1 MWLWLWNWKISVVSA
16 SNIGLLVALSI
27 WWTGLPIESIGRSNL
42 FNSMPEFCTH
52 VIQFNSKSLFMMMI
66 FCYNKP
72 VVHNVSSERI
82 FQWQWFLWLLNYH
95 QNYGSQHH
103 NYDDHHYNYDGLHYI
118 MTIINIITTVFIIIM
133 TIIIIITAV
142 FIIIMTT
149 ILSPGVCV
157 GALNLP
163 VHPHPLPDYLFFV
176 QIPTVHQ
183 VIDPF
188 IFSPLLP
195 SFR

>member
-103 NYDDHHYNYDGLHYI
+103 NYDDHHYNYDGLHSLLLAQVYKPLVKTCWTEKWCLEWRNHKVQGAPKK
-118 MTIINIITTVFIIIM
+118 TIHSV
-133 TIIIIITAV
+133 
-142 FIIIMTT
+142 
-149 ILSPGVCV
+149 L
-157 GALNLP
+157 
-163 VHPHPLPDYLFFV
+163 
-176 QIPTVHQ
+176 
-183 VIDPF
+183 
-188 IFSPLLP
+188 
-195 SFR
+195 